1 MTREQI
7 EQGLR
12 TYREKTARLAVLQTR
27 AVEIEHEILE
37 LRDRLDDPSGVGAVV
52 LDGMP
57 RAHTVGSIVERQV
70 IRCDRDTDEIRA
82 LQHELDRVQTEAFCV
97 GQRVAEVEAWLS
109 ALDERE
115 RALVEA
121 HYLDGLPWDM
131 ACAKY
136 QQRYQAQISRSWAKH
151 LRNQA
156 LEKMERVSG

>member
-1 MTREQI
+1 MTRGQI
-7 EQGLR
+7 EHGLR
-12 TYREKTARLAVLQTR
+12 TYREKSARLAVLQTR
-27 AVEIEHEILE
+27 AAEIEREIIE
-37 LRDRLDDPSGVGAVV
+37 RRAMLDDPSGVTATV

-97 GQRVAEVEAWLS
+97 GQRVAEAEAWLS

-121 HYLDGLPWDM
+121 YYLDGLPWDM

-151 LRNQA
+151 MRNKA

>member
-1 MTREQI
+1 MTRGQI
-7 EQGLR
+7 EHGLR
-12 TYREKTARLAVLQTR
+12 TYRENAARLAVLQTR
-27 AVEIEHEILE
+27 AVEIEHEIIE
-37 LRDRLDDPSGVGAVV
+37 RRAMLDDPSGVGAAV

-97 GQRVAEVEAWLS
+97 GQRVAEAEAWLS

-121 HYLDGLPWDM
+121 YYLDGLQWDM
-131 ACAKY
+131 VCVRY
-136 QQRYQAQISRSWAKH
+136 QQRYQAQISRSWAKRI
-151 LRNQA
+151 RNQA